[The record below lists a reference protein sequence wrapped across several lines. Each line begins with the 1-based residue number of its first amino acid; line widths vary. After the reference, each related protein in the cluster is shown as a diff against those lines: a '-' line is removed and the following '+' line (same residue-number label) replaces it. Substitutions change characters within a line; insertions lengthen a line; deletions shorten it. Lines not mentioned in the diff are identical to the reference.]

1 MDQCQCHVLEVRVK
15 TEFLFDFG
23 RPNACIAHTRV
34 PGIESRTGVTV
45 EYVPVL
51 LGGV

>member
-1 MDQCQCHVLEVRVK
+1 MK
-15 TEFLFDFG
+15 AGFLFDFAS
-23 RPNACIAHTRV
+23 PNACIAHTRM

>member
-1 MDQCQCHVLEVRVK
+1 MK
-15 TEFLFDFG
+15 AEFLFDFG
-23 RPNACIAHTRV
+23 SPNACIAHTRI

-45 EYVPVL
+45 EHVPVL